1 MATKKA
7 TEKKVAEPVEEPKTK
22 KSTAKK
28 PAAKEV
34 KEEAVTEE
42 PASKSAPKK
51 EAAKKPAA
59 KKEAE
64 KKETAKKEAVKKE
77 TVKKAAAKKTA
88 PKTPKAEVA
97 EEPVVAAL
105 EEEVTVEKT
114 SDGVVEVK
122 KHEAA
127 QVKTEEI
134 TIEQKLLSLYNLQQ
148 ICTKIDDIRM
158 IRGELPEEIRDNED
172 ECEGR
177 RTRIA
182 KFNDEI
188 ANLKL
193 KITSENTK
201 KEESLAAIKKYEEQQ
216 NNVRNNREY
225 ESLSKEIEYQK
236 LEIQVSEKHKVKYEA
251 EIEEKEA
258 LIAETKVKLEELEEV
273 LQQKKAELEVIVA
286 DTEKEEQELLGQA
299 EALRAKVDQRL
310 LTAFERIRKSAHN
323 GLAIVKIE
331 RDACGG
337 CFSKIP
343 PQRQL
348 DIALHK
354 KIIVCEA
361 CGRIFIDDK
370 LVHSHK

>member
-1 MATKKA
+1 
-7 TEKKVAEPVEEPKTK
+7 
-22 KSTAKK
+22 
-28 PAAKEV
+28 
-34 KEEAVTEE
+34 
-42 PASKSAPKK
+42 
-51 EAAKKPAA
+51 
-59 KKEAE
+59 
-64 KKETAKKEAVKKE
+64 
-77 TVKKAAAKKTA
+77 
-88 PKTPKAEVA
+88 
-97 EEPVVAAL
+97 
-105 EEEVTVEKT
+105 
-114 SDGVVEVK
+114 VVEVK
-122 KHEAA
+122 KHED
-127 QVKTEEI
+127 TTITSEEI

-172 ECEGR
+172 ECEGK

-182 KFNDEI
+182 KFQDEI
-188 ANLKL
+188 ENLRL
-193 KITSENTK
+193 KISSENTK
-201 KEESLAAIKKYEEQQ
+201 KEESMAAIKKYEEQQ

-258 LIAETKVKLEELEEV
+258 LIAETQEKLGELEEV
-273 LQQKKAELEVIVA
+273 LKQKKAELEVIVA
-286 DTEKEEQELLGQA
+286 DTEKEEEELLAQA
-299 EALRAKVDQRL
+299 EVLKAKVDQRL
-310 LTAFERIRKSAHN
+310 LTAFERIRKNAHN

-370 LVHSHK
+370 LVHKQEEA

>member
-7 TEKKVAEPVEEPKTK
+7 TEKKVAETAEEPKTK
-22 KSTAKK
+22 KTTTKK
-28 PAAKEV
+28 AAVQETPV
-34 KEEAVTEE
+34 KEEPAKKAATKKATEKKE
-42 PASKSAPKK
+42 TVKK
-51 EAAKKPAA
+51 EAAKK
-59 KKEAE
+59 EV
-64 KKETAKKEAVKKE
+64 VKKE
-77 TVKKAAAKKTA
+77 EKKAPAKKA
-88 PKTPKAEVA
+88 PAKKASPKTSKAAVA

-114 SDGVVEVK
+114 AAGVVEVK
-122 KHEAA
+122 KHEE
-127 QVKTEEI
+127 TTITSEEI

-172 ECEGR
+172 ECEGK

-182 KFNDEI
+182 KFQDEI
-188 ANLKL
+188 ENLRL
-193 KITSENTK
+193 KISSENTK
-201 KEESLAAIKKYEEQQ
+201 KEESMAAIKKYEEQQ

-258 LIAETKVKLEELEEV
+258 LIAETQEKLCELEEV
-273 LQQKKAELEVIVA
+273 LNQKKAELEVIVA
-286 DTEKEEQELLGQA
+286 DTEKEEEELLAQA
-299 EALRAKVDQRL
+299 EELKSKVDQRL
-310 LTAFERIRKSAHN
+310 LTAFERIRKNAHN

-370 LVHSHK
+370 LVHKQEEA

>member
-7 TEKKVAEPVEEPKTK
+7 TEKKVTETVEEPKTK
-22 KSTAKK
+22 KTTSKKSDVKEETVKETATKKETAKTTAKK
-28 PAAKEV
+28 ESV
-34 KEEAVTEE
+34 
-42 PASKSAPKK
+42 
-51 EAAKKPAA
+51 
-59 KKEAE
+59 
-64 KKETAKKEAVKKE
+64 KKETAKKATTKKAETKTKKE
-77 TVKKAAAKKTA
+77 T
-88 PKTPKAEVA
+88 VA
-97 EEPVVAAL
+97 EEPVKVVL
-105 EEEVTVEKT
+105 EDDVTVEKT

-122 KHEAA
+122 KHEVNQSSA
-127 QVKTEEI
+127 EEI
-134 TIEQKLLSLYNLQQ
+134 SIEQKLLSLYNLQQ

-172 ECEGR
+172 ECEGK

-182 KFNDEI
+182 KFQDEI
-188 ANLKL
+188 ENLKT
-193 KITSENTK
+193 KINSENTK

-236 LEIQVSEKHKVKYEA
+236 LEIQVSEKHKTKYEA
-251 EIEEKEA
+251 EIVEKEA
-258 LIAETKVKLEELEEV
+258 QIAETKEKLGELEDV
-273 LQQKKAELEVIVA
+273 LNQKKAELEVIVA
-286 DTEKEEQELLGQA
+286 DTEKEEKELLEQA
-299 EALRAKVDQRL
+299 EVLKSKVDQRL

-370 LVHSHK
+370 LVHRQEQ